1 MFFWM
6 TGIRSL
12 RARTIAAAALVG
24 LTPAT
29 ALAAPAVGDVY
40 VYRVGNG
47 FISGSALGRVR
58 YRIEK
63 IGADS
68 IEVSLSAD
76 NPRAGSARSVIYTKD
91 GNWRRHQINNHDQ
104 PVDYEFATPFPAYVF
119 PLEPGKDWSLRVEGA
134 SAATGK
140 RNSIRV
146 DGDVLG
152 VERITVPA
160 GTFETVKV
168 RPSADSEASSTATS
182 APSAPVNVIPV
193 NVSVTVSVNVR
204 VKTAGATTEA
214 PSAGVSLIRC
224 AWAKAALA
232 CRSSPRSRSSAHCS
246 ASRTGK
252 TTARNW

>member
-119 PLEPGKDWSLRVEGA
+119 PLEPGKDWSLRVEGT

-146 DGDVLG
+146 DGDVSG

-168 RPSADSEASSTATS
+168 TRRVYAGDGDGQLGETAITEIDWYSPVLGRP
-182 APSAPVNVIPV
+182 
-193 NVSVTVSVNVR
+193 VR
-204 VKTAGATTEA
+204 VESKSEWIDSSRCGDSCRPQLGDWLVYELIEA
-214 PSAGVSLIRC
+214 PT
-224 AWAKAALA
+224 
-232 CRSSPRSRSSAHCS
+232 PRP
-246 ASRTGK
+246 
-252 TTARNW
+252 